1 MAVLA
6 TEKGVP
12 QGLALRGLG
21 ALCDALVLNLRSA
34 QPGTR
39 TLSSLLSIAGARN
52 KTLTTAELAHL
63 HALRL
68 SQALDIVPEEAL
80 TRLGHGCYRVV
91 ACMAEIGL

>member
-34 QPGTR
+34 QPGKCTFNSQHLI
-39 TLSSLLSIAGARN
+39 TGARN

-91 ACMAEIGL
+91 ACMAEIGI

>member
-6 TEKGVP
+6 PEKGVP

-39 TLSSLLSIAGARN
+39 TFSSQHLITCARN

-68 SQALDIVPEEAL
+68 SQTLDIVPEKAL
-80 TRLGHGCYRVV
+80 ARFGHGYYLAVT
-91 ACMAEIGL
+91 CMAEF